1 MAMSLP
7 GLAVEVRSRDGEK
20 LRRVRWAGST
30 CLGAVLSE
38 LENMDNY

>member
-20 LRRVRWAGST
+20 LRGSDGP
-30 CLGAVLSE
+30 GARA
-38 LENMDNY
+38 